1 MDKTEFIKS
10 KILSGIH
17 LDRMIAFWK
26 FRNYK
31 TVFTNGC
38 FDILH
43 LGHADYLARASDLGD
58 ILVVG
63 INTDRSVMA
72 LKGDPRPLQDEN
84 SRTFLIAS
92 FMFVSA
98 VVLFDQDTPLELI
111 RKIQPD
117 ILVKGSDYNPEDI
130 VGYDV
135 VTGKGGK
142 VISLDLVEGY
152 STTAIMNKLSG

>member
-1 MDKTEFIKS
+1 MDKTEIIRS
-10 KILSGIH
+10 KILSGIN
-17 LDRMIAFWK
+17 LDRMIAFWRFK
-26 FRNYK
+26 NYK

-58 ILVVG
+58 ILIVG
-63 INTDRSVMA
+63 LNTDSSVRA
-72 LKGDPRPLQDEN
+72 LKGDPRPLQDET
-84 SRTFLIAS
+84 SRAFLIAS

-98 VVLFDQDTPLELI
+98 VILFDQDTPLELI
-111 RKIQPD
+111 RQIQPD
-117 ILVKGSDYNPEDI
+117 ILVKGNDYKPDEI
-130 VGYDV
+130 AGYDF

-142 VISLDLVEGY
+142 VVTLDLVEGY